1 MKNKNPDW
9 LEISSTKIMDH
20 MNSDHQ
26 NSIISSLHA
35 QHGIKDP
42 HAKMITLQVDG
53 YYIDTSGR
61 KLFIK
66 FEKETESVEHYKNQ
80 LILQAKKYRNFELD

>member
-1 MKNKNPDW
+1 
-9 LEISSTKIMDH
+9 

-42 HAKMITLQVDG
+42 HAKMITLQIDG
-53 YYIDTSGR
+53 YYIVSGGR
-61 KLFIK
+61 KLFIE
-66 FEKETESVEHYKNQ
+66 FEKEIDSVEHYKNQ
-80 LILQAKKYRNFELD
+80 LIIQAKKYRNFELD

>member
-9 LEISSTKIMDH
+9 LEVSSTRIMDH

-35 QHGIKDP
+35 QHGVKDP
-42 HAKMITLQVDG
+42 HAKMI
-53 YYIDTSGR
+53 S
-61 KLFIK
+61 
-66 FEKETESVEHYKNQ
+66 
-80 LILQAKKYRNFELD
+80 LQA